1 MNILII
7 LAIAIANIIAIALIY
22 QFVKKLQ
29 VMEKTIFIAVSFA
42 IIYILVS
49 ITYGISGIGI
59 DSRINEAAKE
69 FITFI
74 FVPVNVIILVPFIAS
89 KYNKLKF
96 GEISKEEFIKRLVV
110 VGIVG
115 IIILTI
121 EGFYFKN
128 MKENIKILNNTIQQN
143 STSNEENEQNLNSN
157 DKIDSVNQIETNT
170 IKNDR
175 NNEITVSNEIHT
187 TNSIT
192 NQIVNVLE

>member
-22 QFVKKLQ
+22 QFVKKMQ

-128 MKENIKILNNTIQQN
+128 VKENIKILNNTIQQN
-143 STSNEENEQNLNSN
+143 STSNDENEQNLNSN

-175 NNEITVSNEIHT
+175 NNEIAVSNEIHT